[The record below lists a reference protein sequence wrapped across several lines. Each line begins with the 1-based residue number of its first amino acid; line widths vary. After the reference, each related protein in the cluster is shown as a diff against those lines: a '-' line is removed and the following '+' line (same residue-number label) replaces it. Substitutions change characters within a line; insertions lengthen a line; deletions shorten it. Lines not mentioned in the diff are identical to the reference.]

1 MTIKTTVLGSGHV
14 DSATVTR
21 PADTNTYA
29 AGDVLCNSTS
39 APETLKFNAVTIGEG
54 DGRNDVAVINQAVIV
69 SSANQTLKPDLELW
83 LFDTDIALD
92 NDNAAFTPTDAEL
105 LTLVGVIDFPY
116 LDWKVGDATAGAGGN
131 SVCVAKN
138 LGIPVHTLSGSKK
151 LFGALVVR
159 NAYVPV
165 SAGVFTVRL
174 GMLD

>member
-1 MTIKTTVLGSGHV
+1 MTTINVLGQAHT
-14 DSATVTR
+14 DSASVTR

-39 APETLKFNAVTIGEG
+39 APMTMKFNAVTVGEG
-54 DGRNDVAVINQAVIV
+54 DGVNNTAIINQAVIV

-131 SVCVAKN
+131 SVCIAKN
-138 LGIPVHTLSGSKK
+138 QGIPVKTLSGSKK
-151 LFGALVVR
+151 LYGALVAR
-159 NAYVPV
+159 NAYIPV
-165 SAGVFTVRL
+165 SGEVFTVRL
-174 GMLD
+174 GLLD